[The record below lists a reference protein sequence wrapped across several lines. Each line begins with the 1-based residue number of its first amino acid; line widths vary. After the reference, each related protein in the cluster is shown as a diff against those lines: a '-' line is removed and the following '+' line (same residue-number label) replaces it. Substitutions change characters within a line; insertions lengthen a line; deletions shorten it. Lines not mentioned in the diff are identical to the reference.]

1 MQTEL
6 ETLLIEKDGDTA
18 KVTLNRPE
26 RLNANSGE
34 MARDLNATSRLLADD
49 NDVRLVTIE
58 GAGRAFCAGLDLK
71 EMSKEETDPREMP
84 PMMPEW
90 ENALR
95 RFETM
100 EPLVLCLV
108 HGYAIGGGLQIA
120 LSADIRV
127 GTPSA
132 EVGLTAVEE
141 SLVPGLGTWRLP
153 RHIGLGR
160 AMKLNTLGNLID
172 GQEAKRIGLFQHLV
186 DEDNPREEFQEI
198 VDQYMSNNSL
208 GARFTQQ
215 MTLDAFDQDYEE
227 ALEQYLHLQ
236 EQGLDHPDF
245 EEGMAALR
253 EDREPE
259 FGEE

>member
-1 MQTEL
+1 MQTKL
-6 ETLLIEKDGDTA
+6 ETLIIEKEGEIA

-26 RLNANSGE
+26 RLNANNGA

-49 NDVRLVTIE
+49 NDIRMVTIE

-71 EMSKEETDPREMP
+71 KLPKEDTDPMEMP
-84 PMMPEW
+84 PFLPEW

-100 EPLVLCLV
+100 EPLVLCLI

-120 LSADIRV
+120 LAADIRI

-132 EVGLTAVEE
+132 EFGLTAIEE
-141 SLVPGLGTWRLP
+141 SLIPGLGTWRLP
-153 RHIGLGR
+153 RYIGMGR

-172 GQEAKRIGLFQHLV
+172 GEEAKRIGLIEHIV
-186 DEDNPREEFQEI
+186 DEDNPREEFREI
-198 VDQYMSNNSL
+198 VDDYMSNNSL
-208 GARFTQQ
+208 GARLTQQ
-215 MTLDAFDQDYEE
+215 MTNDAFDQTYEE
-227 ALEQYLHLQ
+227 ALEQYFELQ
-236 EQGLDHPDF
+236 KQGLDHPDY

-253 EDREPE
+253 EDREPDFSHE
-259 FGEE
+259 